1 LETAASRHPARL
13 VSRPWKASQDFFRW
27 IRKGRFRRYLPVLFS
42 WALGL
47 GIWEI
52 VGRNSSSFVFASF
65 SDSVEALW
73 GLAESGVLF
82 RHAKVSMQELSIG
95 FSIGAAIGITGGALS
110 GFSRTF
116 RDMTDHWIT
125 VFLATPFAA
134 IFPIFLVWFGLG
146 LNSKI
151 ALAIF
156 ASFMPIWINTHTGV
170 LSVDRRLLE
179 LTTAFGGNWLQA
191 LRWVVLPWSL
201 PSLIE
206 GLRFGLSRAFLA
218 VIIGELLA
226 SQAGLG
232 FLINLS
238 GATLRIDKLLAT
250 VMVVTGITVILV
262 EIMKLAQRRL
272 VPWWEEQG

>member
-1 LETAASRHPARL
+1 MKTAAGMHPA
-13 VSRPWKASQDFFRW
+13 SAIGWSWKASQDLLRW

-42 WALGL
+42 WALGF

-52 VGRNSSSFVFASF
+52 VGRSSSPFVFASF
-65 SDSVEALW
+65 SDSVAAFWKLLEN
-73 GLAESGVLF
+73 GILF
-82 RHAKVSMQELSIG
+82 RHAKVSMQELGIG
-95 FSIGAAIGITGGALS
+95 FSIGAAIGITGGALAA
-110 GFSRTF
+110 FSRTF

-125 VFLATPFAA
+125 AFLSTPFAA

-151 ALAIF
+151 ALAVF
-156 ASFMPIWINTHTGV
+156 ASFMPVWINTHTGV
-170 LSVDRRLLE
+170 ISVDRRLVE
-179 LTTAFGGNWLQA
+179 VTRAFGGNWLQA

-218 VIIGELLA
+218 VIVGELLA

-238 GATLRIDKLLAT
+238 GATLRIDNLLAA
-250 VMVVTGITVILV
+250 VMVVTGITIALV
-262 EIMKLAQRRL
+262 EIMKLAQRVM
-272 VPWWEEQG
+272 VPWWEERA

>member
-1 LETAASRHPARL
+1 METAAG
-13 VSRPWKASQDFFRW
+13 SRPSRVIGGSWKASQQFLKW
-27 IRKGRFRRYLPVLFS
+27 TRKGRFRRYLPVLVS

-47 GIWEI
+47 GVWEF

-73 GLAESGVLF
+73 RLTESGVLF
-82 RHAKVSMQELSIG
+82 RHAKVSMQELGIG
-95 FSIGAAIGITGGALS
+95 FSIGAAIGITGGALA

-125 VFLATPFAA
+125 VFLSTPFAA

-156 ASFMPIWINTHTGV
+156 ASFMPVWINTHTGV

-206 GLRFGLSRAFLA
+206 GFRFGLSRAFLA
-218 VIIGELLA
+218 VIVGELLA

-238 GATLRIDKLLAT
+238 GATLRIDNLLAT
-250 VMVVTGITVILV
+250 VMVVTGITVVLV
-262 EIMKLAQRRL
+262 EIMKLAQRRM
-272 VPWWEEQG
+272 VPWWEEKG